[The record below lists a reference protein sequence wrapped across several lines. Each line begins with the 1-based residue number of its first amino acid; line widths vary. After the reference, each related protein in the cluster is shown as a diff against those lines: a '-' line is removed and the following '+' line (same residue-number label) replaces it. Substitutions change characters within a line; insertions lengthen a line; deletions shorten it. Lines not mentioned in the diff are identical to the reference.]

1 MKLNGSYWKL
11 FYRELKLKRTRKR
24 SEFWDKGV
32 DILQNIQ
39 DRLTLDKSAKRAKD
53 YITNETENRVPEDTT
68 KDKANR
74 PFRSQRCEGVDDINK
89 YSDQME

>member
-1 MKLNGSYWKL
+1 MNGSYWKL
-11 FYRELKLKRTRKR
+11 FYGELKLKRSGKR
-24 SEFWDKGV
+24 TKFWDKGFE
-32 DILQNIQ
+32 ILQSIQ

-68 KDKANR
+68 KDKANS
-74 PFRSQRCEGVDDINK
+74 PFSSQHCEGVDDINK